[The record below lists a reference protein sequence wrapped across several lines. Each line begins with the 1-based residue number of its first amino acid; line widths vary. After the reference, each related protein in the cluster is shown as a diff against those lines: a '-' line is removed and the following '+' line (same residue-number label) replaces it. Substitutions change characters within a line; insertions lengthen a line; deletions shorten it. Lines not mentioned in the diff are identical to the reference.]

1 MLAWETSVSP
11 VTVSVDD
18 DDFAGPDFEED
29 SELEG
34 DDEDPGEGALD
45 GDLDE
50 DDEDDEEE
58 YEEYEEFDDQSAR
71 RHSHPRRED
80 WNG

>member
-11 VTVSVDD
+11 VTASVDD
-18 DDFAGPDFEED
+18 DDVAGPDFEED
-29 SELEG
+29 SELE
-34 DDEDPGEGALD
+34 DDEEEFGEGAL
-45 GDLDE
+45 E
-50 DDEDDEEE
+50 DDFDEDDEEE
-58 YEEYEEFDDQSAR
+58 YEEYEEFDDENVR

>member
-11 VTVSVDD
+11 VTAPVDD

-34 DDEDPGEGALD
+34 DEEEFGEDD
-45 GDLDE
+45 FDE
-50 DDEDDEEE
+50 DDEDEE
-58 YEEYEEFDDQSAR
+58 YEEYEEFDDEIAR

-80 WNG
+80 WDG